1 MLLEGAYAFT
11 AYRRM
16 GAMVDGAWQV
26 LARARDEGAR
36 SGLTYV
42 AVDNPASLRGCS
54 AIGFELDHMSRNDRR
69 LGLRRGVLL
78 PPSAAAIHWWEKSSG
93 KPYGRH

>member
-1 MLLEGAYAFT
+1 
-11 AYRRM
+11 
-16 GAMVDGAWQV
+16 
-26 LARARDEGAR
+26 
-36 SGLTYV
+36 
-42 AVDNPASLRGCS
+42 
-54 AIGFELDHMSRNDRR
+54 MSRNDRR